1 MNPTQGEKGTTA
13 PRKRKNKGLAV
24 KPSGS
29 SKRLDEEP
37 QLRFLAFFH
46 CETIPK
52 ILFTRAEKAAS
63 QWSEKGELD
72 SSPRHGLPLLHCGA
86 ESFTTIIEKAVRSN
100 ILRDEAHFYTVEE
113 TWKDRYQV
121 GLGSEMARS
130 IYFTIMGIVI
140 RAFPEPYCE
149 FTWEETED
157 QLWEVVQST
166 CVPFLGVLDIDDI
179 KDHLTG
185 ASSQEKRQY
194 LVPLLKLLNRL
205 AILLGRRIPL
215 NIPRLF
221 SDSVQYLQE

>member
-1 MNPTQGEKGTTA
+1 MNPTQGKKGSTA
-13 PRKRKNKGLAV
+13 LRKKKNNSLAD
-24 KPSGS
+24 KPSGP
-29 SKRLDEEP
+29 SKRSDEEP

-63 QWSEKGELD
+63 QWSDKGELD
-72 SSPRHGLPLLHCGA
+72 SSPRYGLPLLPSSA
-86 ESFTTIIEKAVRSN
+86 ESFTSIIEKAVRSN
-100 ILRDEAHFYTVEE
+100 ILRAEAHFYTVEE

-130 IYFTIMGIVI
+130 IYFTILSIVI

-149 FTWEETED
+149 FTWEETEH
-157 QLWEVVQST
+157 QLWEVVHST
-166 CVPFLGVLDIDDI
+166 CVPFLGILDIDDI
-179 KDHLTG
+179 MDHLTG

-194 LVPLLKLLNRL
+194 LIPLLKLLNRL
-205 AILLGRRIPL
+205 AILLGHRNPP

-221 SDSVQYLQE
+221 SDSLRYLQE